1 MATSDEYKAVE
12 VALIGMLQAD
22 INTKVPVRWRGLIP
36 HDLVPMLA
44 KECAQMSV
52 DTLDK
57 YRANKAAGAT

>member
-1 MATSDEYKAVE
+1 MATPDEYKAVE
-12 VALIGMLQAD
+12 VALTGMLRAD
-22 INTKVPVRWRGLIP
+22 INTKVPGWAQHMIP
-36 HDLVPMLA
+36 ADLVPMLA